1 MSVQSF
7 ISTKFF
13 AHGDHVNALPA
24 DNESDGPEL
33 DEVKANLGRRL
44 KDLRNDRGMS
54 ARALAEAAGVSGGFL
69 SQVENG
75 RVMPSVGTLI
85 RLASALGTRVGDLF
99 DQVEPGGRVI
109 RSRER
114 PAYPLTE
121 QGVYDAFLSS
131 DPSGE
136 VEVLHST
143 IEPGAGT
150 GEELYTHGTRVEV
163 VYVESGEITIRLDSE
178 EIELSRGDSITFS
191 GETPHGAVN
200 RGKDP
205 AVLVWIAAPA
215 RY

>member
-1 MSVQSF
+1 MPPSED
-7 ISTKFF
+7 
-13 AHGDHVNALPA
+13 GLDNA
-24 DNESDGPEL
+24 EL

-44 KDLRNDRGMS
+44 KDLRAERGMS
-54 ARALAEAAGVSGGFL
+54 ARALAQASGVSGGFL

-75 RVMPSVGTLI
+75 KVMPSVGTLI
-85 RLASALGTRVGDLF
+85 RIATALGTRVGDLF
-99 DQVEPGGRVI
+99 DQVDQGGGRVI
-109 RSRER
+109 RASGR

-121 QGVYDAFLSS
+121 QGVYDALLSS

-150 GEELYTHGTRVEV
+150 GDALYTHGTNVEV
-163 VYVESGEITIRLDSE
+163 VYVERGEIHIRLDHE
-178 EIELSRGDSITFS
+178 EIRLEAGDSVTFS

-200 RGKDP
+200 RGSEP
-205 AVLVWIAAPA
+205 AVLIWVAAPA